1 VTMYHKGEAAESAR
15 KVFY

>member
-1 VTMYHKGEAAESAR
+1 MYHKGEAAESAR